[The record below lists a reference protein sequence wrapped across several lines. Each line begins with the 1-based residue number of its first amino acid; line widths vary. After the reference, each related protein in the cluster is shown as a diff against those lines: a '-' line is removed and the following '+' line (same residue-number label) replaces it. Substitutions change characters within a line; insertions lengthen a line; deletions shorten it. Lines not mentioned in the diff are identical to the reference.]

1 MQKGEVLALFTN
13 DENWLKLHMARD
25 AILQKHFLIIS
36 FFMNYPQMVRLR
48 QAFVS
53 RGVDD
58 ICAKVNEE
66 IAKLSVDT
74 IIQPK
79 QSVAVGVG
87 SRGIDNH
94 ALILKCLLE
103 ELKKIDAEPFIVPA
117 MGSHGGATAEGQTKV
132 LENLGISEAT
142 MGVPVCASMDTVQL
156 GVTEFGMPVYF
167 DYTAAKADHIVLL
180 NRIKPHTRFTA
191 PFESGLLKMLAI
203 GFGKKIGAQIY
214 HKNFVFHGFERVVRG
229 VYEVVKQSLPIAFG
243 LGIIENGYQKTADI
257 RAIRGDRFD
266 IEEPELMKL
275 ARAWC
280 PQLPFRNVDLL
291 LIDEFGK
298 DISGAGMDTSVTG
311 LKRIFCPE
319 IADQMPRVDKIF
331 VRDLTPASKGNA
343 MGIGLADVTTKRLI
357 ERINFTDTY
366 TNAFTGQNLRGAKLP
381 IYLETD
387 RQVLDMILPFFAHT
401 VPEQVKVV
409 WIKNTLQLAEVE
421 VSSVYLDEIGDRSD
435 LSVIGEPL
443 SLYFDQQHNLPP
455 INQFRL

>member
-1 MQKGEVLALFTN
+1 M
-13 DENWLKLHMARD
+13 
-25 AILQKHFLIIS
+25 I
-36 FFMNYPQMVRLR
+36 YPPMVRLQQEFENR
-48 QAFVS
+48 TV
-53 RGVDD
+53 VD
-58 ICAKVNEE
+58 IRTKVIEE
-66 IAKLSVDT
+66 VAKLNIGS
-74 IIQPK
+74 IIQPR
-79 QSVAVGVG
+79 QTVAVGVG

-103 ELKKIDAEPFIVPA
+103 ELQKVGAEPFIVPA

-142 MGVPVCASMDTVQL
+142 MGVPVRASMDTVQL
-156 GVTEFGMPVYF
+156 GVTDFGMPVFF
-167 DYTAAKADHIVLL
+167 DRIAATADHIVLL

-203 GFGKKIGAQIY
+203 GFGKKIGAQTY
-214 HKNFVFHGFERVVRG
+214 HKNFIFYGFERVVRG
-229 VYEVVKQSLPIAFG
+229 VYQVVKQSLPIAFG

-257 RAIRGDRFD
+257 RAIMGDRFD
-266 IEEPELMKL
+266 IEEPELMKF

-280 PQLPFRNVDLL
+280 PQLPFRHVDLL

-298 DISGAGMDTSVTG
+298 DISGAGMDTNVTG

-331 VRDLTPASKGNA
+331 VRELTPASKGNA
-343 MGIGLADVTTKRLI
+343 MGIGLADVTTQRFVD
-357 ERINFTDTY
+357 RINFTDTY

-381 IYLETD
+381 IYFAND
-387 RQVLDMILPFFAHT
+387 RKVLDMILPFFAHT
-401 VPEQVKVV
+401 VPERVKVV

-421 VSSVYLDEIGDRSD
+421 VSSVYLDEMGDHPDLTVISD
-435 LSVIGEPL
+435 PL
-443 SLYFDQQHNLPP
+443 PLYFDQQDNLPP